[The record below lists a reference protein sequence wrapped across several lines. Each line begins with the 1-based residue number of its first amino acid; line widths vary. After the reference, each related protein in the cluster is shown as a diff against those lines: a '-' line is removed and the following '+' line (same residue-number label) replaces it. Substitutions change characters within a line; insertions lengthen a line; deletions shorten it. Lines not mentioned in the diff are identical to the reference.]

1 MTLAVQPPGGRDS
14 IGVFSKKILIYT
26 ASLMGSGAVFGFLYT
41 IFFFLLGSLLP
52 IPLKTMI
59 LSSLVLLYTLH
70 EGGVI
75 SLKVPQHHWQI
86 PSTWVNRGDGRDL
99 MVWGWILGAG
109 IFTYIPHISF
119 YILYLFTGFF
129 LDPLTGI
136 LMGALYGFSR
146 MLPTGSL
153 ALASRMSRRHWALD
167 LTGSKRRA
175 VFNRVLNGIV
185 LGMTWIFLIFQI

>member
-1 MTLAVQPPGGRDS
+1 
-14 IGVFSKKILIYT
+14 
-26 ASLMGSGAVFGFLYT
+26 
-41 IFFFLLGSLLP
+41 
-52 IPLKTMI
+52 MI